1 MLLQESRRYY
11 EKKVSGNRDRKRDR
25 NRSGNLIVE
34 REERYKEK
42 NIVRREKKEEIK
54 KEEIKKEEIK
64 KEEIKKE
71 EIKERRDKERRDKE
85 RRE

>member
-54 KEEIKKEEIK
+54 KEEIK
-64 KEEIKKE
+64 
-71 EIKERRDKERRDKE
+71 ERRDKERRDKE